1 MIKLAVDA
9 MGGDFAPEVIIKGVC
24 KALSEEKD
32 LYIVLFG
39 NKNKIEKILNEQI
52 NKKLYTK
59 IKKNFHIIHTPFFID
74 SNIQNIREEIR
85 NNVNNSMFLSIKAAQ
100 NNEVE
105 GVISAGPTQALV
117 LYSFLMLQKLEGM
130 NRIALAP
137 IFNSPDKR
145 KRILLDAGAN
155 IDVTKE
161 NMLKFAICASTVA
174 KELLNIE
181 NPIIKLL
188 NIGTEK
194 NKGRQKE
201 LELYNLLEKDKNIN
215 FKGNEEPQNILI
227 SEADILLS
235 DAFTCNMVLKSYKG
249 AIKQTILNIKKIL
262 SNNLLN
268 KIISKLLF
276 AKKLKKLN
284 KKLDSKEIGGAMLL
298 GLNKI
303 VIKAH
308 GDSNEYAFYKAILQ
322 GKTLIEKKFLH
333 KIMKNLQS
341 NKN

>member
-24 KALSEEKD
+24 KALFEEKD
-32 LYIVLFG
+32 LYIFLFG
-39 NKNKIEKILNEQI
+39 DKKKIEKIFNEKI
-52 NKKLYTK
+52 NKKIYTK
-59 IKKNFHIIHTPFFID
+59 INKQFHIIHTPFFID
-74 SNIQNIREEIR
+74 ANITNIREEIR
-85 NNVNNSMFLSIKAAQ
+85 DNINNSMFLAIQAAQ
-100 NNEVE
+100 KNKVD

-117 LYSFLMLQKLEGM
+117 LASFLMLQKLEGM
-130 NRIALAP
+130 NRLALAP

-155 IDVTKE
+155 IDVKSE
-161 NMLKFAICASTVA
+161 NLLNFAICASIAA
-174 KELLNIE
+174 KELLDIK
-181 NPIIKLL
+181 NPIVKLL
-188 NIGTEK
+188 NIGKEK

-201 LELYNLLEKDKNIN
+201 LELYNLLEKDKRIN
-215 FKGNEEPQNILI
+215 FKGNEEPQNILT

-249 AIKQTILNIKKIL
+249 AIKQNMLYIKKIMN
-262 SNNLLN
+262 NNLLS
-268 KIISKLLF
+268 KIISKFLF
-276 AKKLKKLN
+276 AKKLKTLN
-284 KKLDSKEIGGAMLL
+284 KNLDSKEIGGAMLL

-308 GDSNEYAFYKAILQ
+308 GDSKEYAFYKAILQ
-322 GKTLIEKKFLH
+322 GKTLIEKNFLH